1 MTDRRWPRVQEV
13 AQVVASSRR
22 ARVNGQPNVV
32 LPVANP
38 LCNGTAGIR
47 RQYPRMGSRGRITFD
62 A

>member
-1 MTDRRWPRVQEV
+1 MTDIRCPRVREV

-38 LCNGTAGIR
+38 LCNGSAGITTLEAEAH
-47 RQYPRMGSRGRITFD
+47 PAD
-62 A
+62 